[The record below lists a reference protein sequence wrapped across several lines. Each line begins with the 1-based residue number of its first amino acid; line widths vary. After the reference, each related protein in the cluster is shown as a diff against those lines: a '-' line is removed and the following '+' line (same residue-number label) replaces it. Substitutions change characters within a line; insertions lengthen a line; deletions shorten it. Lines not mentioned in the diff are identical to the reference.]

1 MELLSVVTK
10 KEKLGIEF
18 IFRKL
23 RAEVYRNGEVLRS
36 WEYPDII
43 NDYTQLT
50 EALNSIPEAV
60 TFKGEESSLVFSD
73 STVQYT
79 LLKTPPMK
87 PADLKLFINRKASAL
102 WEIKEPYLKGW
113 GMLQSTK
120 KELNIHLHLIP
131 EHIATIFVNF
141 CQKHVLQPAH
151 IYTTSALAPML
162 VTQFGE
168 ATQGL
173 NCIAASSG
181 DFTYLII
188 GTKQTPFLIRELPI
202 SWEQGDTLSIERINR
217 EIQRTIL
224 FTKQQHNQT
233 ITRIDM
239 IGKNSSDAAAL
250 MTFQNIET
258 INSVN
263 TPVPW
268 ISFAL
273 KTSPL
278 RSENLLPRIHLGQ
291 LKRKRLTLALFF
303 IVPVYLALSVFAYFF
318 TQKLHDNVNASLQ
331 NADIGN
337 EINRL
342 VSKKN
347 ELDQRILSMNHHTQT
362 VEMIRQK
369 TKPPIPGW
377 FAGFA
382 TEMLPDSLIFRRFAV
397 QYDSGTGSWFVE
409 IEGLSPRD
417 PLKSAKLLKEYQD
430 AISMN
435 STLFTIDSPWN
446 IQWLENLYS
455 GGTHE
460 SEASL
465 KPFRIK
471 GVIH

>member
-1 MELLSVVTK
+1 MVTK

-23 RAEVYRNGEVLRS
+23 RAEVHKNGEVLRS

-50 EALNSIPEAV
+50 EALAAIPEAIS
-60 TFKGEESSLVFSD
+60 FKGEETSLIFSD

-87 PADLKLFINRKASAL
+87 PGDLNLFINRKASAL

-141 CQKHVLQPAH
+141 CQKHVLQPTH

-162 VTQFGE
+162 VAQFSE
-168 ATQGL
+168 TVQGL

-188 GTKQTPFLIRELPI
+188 GTKQAPFLIRELPI
-202 SWEQGDTLSIERINR
+202 SWEHGDTLSIERINR

-233 ITRIDM
+233 ITRIDL
-239 IGKNSSDAAAL
+239 IGKKSSDAAAL

-258 INSVN
+258 INPVD

-278 RSENLLPRIHLGQ
+278 RSENLLPRAHLGQ
-291 LKRKRLTLALFF
+291 LKRKRLTFALFF
-303 IVPVYLALSVFAYFF
+303 IIPAYLIISVFAYQF
-318 TQKLHDNVNASLQ
+318 TQRLYDNVNLSLQ
-331 NADIGN
+331 NADIEN
-337 EINRL
+337 EMKSL
-342 VSKKN
+342 LLKKY
-347 ELDQRILSMNHHTQT
+347 EVEQRILLMNYHTQT
-362 VEMIRQK
+362 VETIRQK
-369 TKPPIPGW
+369 TKEPIPGW
-377 FAGFA
+377 LAGLA

-397 QYDSGTGSWFVE
+397 QYDSGTDSWFIE

-417 PLKSAKLLKEYQD
+417 PLRSAKLLKEYQD

-435 STLFTIDSPWN
+435 STLFSIDSPWN
-446 IQWLENLYS
+446 VQWLENLHS

-460 SEASL
+460 SDVSL